1 MISVAQAQKSV
12 IDNAALLPK
21 LKVELSA
28 SSNQFLAQDIIA
40 PLSLPPFRQS
50 AMDGYAF
57 IYDENCT
64 SLKVVGKV
72 QAGAAEVPKLKKEKP
87 FEFLREQRFL
97 QKQIRLSFKSTHNL
111 NAINF
116 S

>member
-72 QAGAAEVPKLKKEKP
+72 QAGAVEVPKLKKGEA
-87 FEFLREQRFL
+87 
-97 QKQIRLSFKSTHNL
+97 IRSFSL
-111 NAINF
+111 NSHF
-116 S
+116 RH